1 MFRLLFP
8 ASAALAA
15 ASTMAHRGAVTSTQT
30 RTETIVEGREFA
42 AVRKL
47 LSGADA
53 AALYPR
59 KWQEVSSS
67 ACLQQS
73 AKFRIAQFNILADGL
88 SGKSKRLG
96 GFTECDPGALQW
108 EYRKHRILEELF
120 RHGRPPDIIALQEVD
135 HFHDWFQ
142 PFLAELGY
150 DGQRSLS
157 CGGKAS

>member
-88 SGKSKRLG
+88 L
-96 GFTECDPGALQW
+96 ALCNYTADKERTSRSQS
-108 EYRKHRILEELF
+108 
-120 RHGRPPDIIALQEVD
+120 ALTT
-135 HFHDWFQ
+135 
-142 PFLAELGY
+142 A
-150 DGQRSLS
+150 RS
-157 CGGKAS
+157 